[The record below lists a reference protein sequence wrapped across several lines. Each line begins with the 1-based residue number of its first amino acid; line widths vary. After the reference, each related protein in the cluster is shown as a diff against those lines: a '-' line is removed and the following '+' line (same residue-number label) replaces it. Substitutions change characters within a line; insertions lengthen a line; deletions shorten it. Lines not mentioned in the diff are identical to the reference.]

1 LTPIALTAPSWGD
14 LRHFLPETVLAA
26 TFLLALFADLVVRGR
41 RPAVPFAVSLAG
53 CLLALALGVAGLPDR
68 AHPILGSSIVVDG
81 LAGFFRILFA
91 GVAVVTILFSWASEE
106 IMGRRR
112 ENKGE
117 FYALVTLMT
126 FGMCVMA
133 ESRDLVM
140 LYLSLELTSLT
151 SYVMAGYMRTSLRST
166 EASLKYVIFG
176 AVSSGIMLYGLS
188 LLYGLTGA
196 VTFEGIRAALVAGRA
211 DNFALLVVL
220 VLVMVGMGYKIAAV
234 PFHFWCPDVYEGAP
248 TPVAALFSVGPKAAG
263 FALMIRFFYST
274 LLAPDAGAAPG
285 ALVGPADWP
294 LLIAVLSVATMTYGN
309 LVALRQTNVKRL
321 LAYSSIAH
329 VGYLLMGFLMLTRGG
344 LQAILFYLLV
354 YAIMN
359 LGAFLFVIALNNR
372 LRSEEIDDYAGLG
385 SRAPA
390 AAIMMTIFL
399 FSLTGLPPT
408 AGFIGKFYLF
418 AEVVNRHYFWLAVIG
433 ALNSVVSLF
442 YYLKIVRAMYFTS
455 GSAEPIRLA
464 PLHLAVLGLLA
475 APTLLLGVYWTP
487 LKALADRAIAAFSL
501 G

>member
-1 LTPIALTAPSWGD
+1 
-14 LRHFLPETVLAA
+14 
-26 TFLLALFADLVVRGR
+26 
-41 RPAVPFAVSLAG
+41 
-53 CLLALALGVAGLPDR
+53 
-68 AHPILGSSIVVDG
+68 
-81 LAGFFRILFA
+81 
-91 GVAVVTILFSWASEE
+91 
-106 IMGRRR
+106 
-112 ENKGE
+112 
-117 FYALVTLMT
+117 
-126 FGMCVMA
+126 
-133 ESRDLVM
+133 
-140 LYLSLELTSLT
+140 
-151 SYVMAGYMRTSLRST
+151 
-166 EASLKYVIFG
+166 
-176 AVSSGIMLYGLS
+176 
-188 LLYGLTGA
+188 
-196 VTFEGIRAALVAGRA
+196 
-211 DNFALLVVL
+211 
-220 VLVMVGMGYKIAAV
+220 MGYKIAAV

-442 YYLKIVRAMYFTS
+442 YYLKIVRAMYFTPGS
-455 GSAEPIRLA
+455 GEPIHLA